1 MIQAHNLFRSKL
13 RLNVHIPPLITVK
26 WLKMV
31 KNKPKK
37 ETSDAKTAR
46 SIQNNASNI
55 QDMIETIQN
64 SIIDVTNQVAK
75 AQPQYAQSISNFQVE
90 YLEATKKVIQNVSD
104 FQSTFLENNWNNFD
118 NRSASYAEQIRSQVN
133 TLAENFVKTCD
144 IWNQIAINSID
155 ISKENIKMYIQ
166 AMTSMET
173 YNKNLINTWNSFLI
187 PSYTK

>member
-1 MIQAHNLFRSKL
+1 
-13 RLNVHIPPLITVK
+13 
-26 WLKMV
+26 MV

-37 ETSDAKTAR
+37 ETSGTKTAR

-75 AQPQYAQSISNFQVE
+75 TQLQHAQSISNFQVE

-118 NRSASYAEQIRSQVN
+118 NRTASYAEQIRSQVN

-155 ISKENIKMYIQ
+155 ISRENIKMYIL
-166 AMTSMET
+166 AMTSKET
-173 YNKNLINTWNSFLI
+173 YNKNLINTWNSSLI
-187 PSYTK
+187 PSNTK

>member
-1 MIQAHNLFRSKL
+1 
-13 RLNVHIPPLITVK
+13 
-26 WLKMV
+26 MV

>member
-1 MIQAHNLFRSKL
+1 
-13 RLNVHIPPLITVK
+13 V
-26 WLKMV
+26 
-31 KNKPKK
+31 PKRQDL
-37 ETSDAKTAR
+37 SR
-46 SIQNNASNI
+46 NASNI

-75 AQPQYAQSISNFQVE
+75 AQLQYAQSISNFQVE

-118 NRSASYAEQIRSQVN
+118 HRSASYAEQIRSQVN

-144 IWNQIAINSID
+144 IWHQIAINSID

-173 YNKNLINTWNSFLI
+173 LQ
-187 PSYTK
+187 

>member
-1 MIQAHNLFRSKL
+1 
-13 RLNVHIPPLITVK
+13 
-26 WLKMV
+26 
-31 KNKPKK
+31 
-37 ETSDAKTAR
+37 
-46 SIQNNASNI
+46 
-55 QDMIETIQN
+55 MIETIQN
-64 SIIDVTNQVAK
+64 SIIDVTNQVVK

-104 FQSTFLENNWNNFD
+104 FQSTFVENNWNNFD
-118 NRSASYAEQIRSQVN
+118 NRTASYAEQIRSQVN

-155 ISKENIKMYIQ
+155 ISRENIKMYIL

-187 PSYTK
+187 PSNTK